1 MTIATRERYT
11 ELIKEALKAE
21 LVTKDGIV
29 FNTIYEGSPMAGAV
43 KIPVVGKVNVKDY
56 DKETGVALDYVT
68 TSYETLLIDK
78 DIAVNELIDGFVS
91 KAVTSQMIANRLN
104 SASYSLAYS
113 LDKSAL
119 DMLKAEGTDLGAVSN
134 IETGSVFEEVLDVRV
149 KMDKANVSKQGRYL
163 LVSPEVYA
171 LLLGDTKFIK
181 ESDLGQEI
189 LKTGAVGQYLGFNV
203 YETNNMKDVDF
214 IAGHRDLATRVV
226 EFSVPVGVND
236 LADGKHIGSSAL
248 QGRLIYGQ
256 KVTHKEGIFVR
267 KSVA

>member
-1 MTIATRERYT
+1 MSVETRERYT

-56 DKETGVALDYVT
+56 DKETGTDLDYVS

-78 DIAVNELIDGFVS
+78 DIAVNELIDGYVA

-104 SASYSLAYS
+104 SASYSLAFN

-119 DMLKAEGTDLGAVSN
+119 DMLKAEGTDLGAISN
-134 IETGSVFEEVLDVRV
+134 IETGSIFEEILDVKT
-149 KMDKANVSKQGRYL
+149 KMTKANVSNVGRYL

-171 LLLGDTKFIK
+171 LLLGDSKFVR
-181 ESDLGQEI
+181 ECDLGQEI
-189 LKTGAVGQYLGFNV
+189 LKTGAVGQYLGFTV
-203 YETNNMKDVDF
+203 YQTNNMEDVDF
-214 IAGHRDLATRVV
+214 IAGHKDLASRVV
-226 EFSVPVGVND
+226 EFSVPVAVND

-256 KVTHKEGIFVR
+256 KVIHPEGIFVR